1 MRLFLSILLCFQAAI
16 DSVTRSLALEWG
28 TDYDIRVNSIAPGRI
43 KDTPGMDKIAPEE
56 IVDDTQLKELPYRLE
71 ENWDAAMSAVYL
83 ASDAGFFLMNPPLIH
98 YQSLELHL
106 SLLLSHA
113 LICIRVTVTS

>member
-1 MRLFLSILLCFQAAI
+1 M
-16 DSVTRSLALEWG
+16 ALEWG

-71 ENWDAAMSAVYL
+71 EKWDATMSAVYL
-83 ASDAGFFLMNPPLIH
+83 ASDGGFFLMNPLIH
-98 YQSLELHL
+98 YHNFNTCLNDIFHFSFLTL
-106 SLLLSHA
+106 
-113 LICIRVTVTS
+113 